1 MLCKQNSLTDVT
13 SCKSMSGR
21 RRPNKGSKPKKVK
34 GGPNESAPRAPK
46 PYLRVPEDFS
56 VPNNEENG
64 EENNLPKAEHLFQK
78 HLFNQSVV
86 SGW

>member
-1 MLCKQNSLTDVT
+1 
-13 SCKSMSGR
+13 MSGR

-34 GGPNESAPRAPK
+34 GGQNESAPARAPK

-56 VPNNEENG
+56 VPNNDGEENG
-64 EENNLPKAEHLFQK
+64 EESSLPKAEHLFQK